1 MTIVSATENPPL
13 ATAIR
18 GYDRAA
24 VDAAIARETAQLR
37 ALQARAAQLE
47 RALCTPP
54 TVGDTPAPRQKV
66 QQALDLMGAG
76 WDEAILITATAE
88 HVAAMNRSH
97 AEHCAAAA
105 MATVEEQCLQAERV
119 AEDTARGM
127 VTSAR
132 DEAARLREHTASEH
146 DRVVEAA
153 AALVRAAEDRAR
165 EVAEQ
170 FAASLREADEQQTAR
185 VSARYD
191 DADRDVAAA
200 RAELT
205 TAERDATEIAVRA
218 HTAREEILAQAR
230 AVAEDVLDAAGAE
243 VRRRQAENEAAL
255 AELGRLLIATGDRL
269 VGAPAPGSYDASSQ
283 AGGRR

>member
-1 MTIVSATENPPL
+1 MTIVNATDNPPL

-37 ALQARAAQLE
+37 ALESRAAQLE
-47 RALCTPP
+47 RALRTPP
-54 TVGDTPAPRQKV
+54 TVGDTPGPRQKV
-66 QQALDLMGAG
+66 QQALDVIGAG
-76 WDEAILITATAE
+76 WDEAILTTATAE
-88 HVAAMNRSH
+88 HVAAMNRFQ
-97 AEHCAAAA
+97 AEHSVSAA
-105 MATVEEQCLQAERV
+105 MATLEEQCLQAERA
-119 AEDTARGM
+119 AEDTAKGM
-127 VTSAR
+127 VASAT
-132 DEAARLREHTASEH
+132 DQATRLLEHTASEH
-146 DRVVEAA
+146 DHVVETA

-170 FAASLREADEQQTAR
+170 FATSLREADEQQAAR
-185 VSARYD
+185 VAARYD

-205 TAERDATEIAVRA
+205 AAERDAAEMATRA
-218 HTAREEILAQAR
+218 RAAREEILTQAR
-230 AVAEDVLDAAGAE
+230 AAADELLDAAGAE

-269 VGAPAPGSYDASSQ
+269 VRAPAPQPS
-283 AGGRR
+283 GRF